1 MNDRMTGGSRR
12 KRPMGRLLAVPVI
25 LALLSGC
32 VSTAGLHPQATQLSA
47 DELQTSRTLGTRGAG
62 EWPTENWWSRLGD
75 PQLSGLMAEAFE
87 HSPDLVAADAR
98 ARQASAQAAAAD
110 AQRGPRVDANVQL
123 NGQRQSPSTWPAESG
138 GGTFGWSHSADVG
151 FSWGLD
157 LWGGQRA
164 AWLATLGQMQVAQIE
179 TQAARIQLSTHV
191 ARAYTQLGQ
200 AFIHLDICDTERR
213 RAEEVLTLTRQRQA
227 QGLDGDLQRQQAEG
241 ALTNASQQ
249 IAVAERS
256 VMAARMALAILIGR
270 GPDRGLEIA
279 RPSMLPAEPLS
290 VPADLPGELLGRR
303 ADLVAA
309 RKQVEVAA
317 RRIDAAKA
325 QFLPNVSVTALIG
338 FAAQSSANLFSLANR
353 QYQIA
358 PAFNLPIFDAGRLRA
373 GLAEQDALYDQAVA
387 HYNKTLISAL
397 GEVAEH
403 LDAMQSL
410 RRQINIQRHVMAL
423 AQASW
428 DIAKQRYR
436 SGVGSYLEVL
446 SAQQPLLDAEQKAAT
461 LNAEQI
467 DLSVRLIGALG
478 GGFRTEQQSPVAATC
493 ESTSNSSF
501 KELP

>member
-1 MNDRMTGGSRR
+1 MNNRMTGGSRR
-12 KRPMGRLLAVPVI
+12 TRPLGRLLAVPVL

-32 VSTAGLHPQATQLSA
+32 VSTAGLNPQATQLSA
-47 DELQTSRTLGTRGAG
+47 DDLQTGQMLVTGGPG
-62 EWPTENWWSRLGD
+62 EWPTEDWWSRLGD

-87 HSPDLVAADAR
+87 HSPDLAAADAR

-110 AQRGPRVDANVQL
+110 AQRGPKVDANAQL
-123 NGQRQSPSTWPAESG
+123 NGQQQSASTWPAEFG
-138 GGTFGWSHSADVG
+138 GGTFGWSHSADVDLN
-151 FSWGLD
+151 WDLD

-164 AWLATLGQMQVAQIE
+164 TWLSALGQVQVAQIE
-179 TQAARIQLSTHV
+179 ARAARIQLSTHV
-191 ARAYTQLGQ
+191 ARAYVQLGQ
-200 AFIHLDICDTERR
+200 AFTGLDICDTERR

-227 QGLDGDLQRQQAEG
+227 RGLDGDLQRQQAEG
-241 ALTNASQQ
+241 ALTNANQQ
-249 IAVAERS
+249 IAQAERS
-256 VMAARMALAILIGR
+256 VMAARVALAILIGR

-279 RPSMLPAEPLS
+279 RPRMLATEAFS
-290 VPADLPGELLGRR
+290 VPADMPGELLGRR

-317 RRIDAAKA
+317 HRIDTAKA
-325 QFLPNVSVTALIG
+325 RFLPNVSITALVG
-338 FAAQSSANLFSLANR
+338 VAAQGSANLFSLANR

-387 HYNKTLISAL
+387 HYNKTLITAL
-397 GEVAEH
+397 GEVADH

-410 RRQINIQRHVMAL
+410 RRQIEIQRHVMAL

-446 SAQQPLLDAEQKAAT
+446 SAQQPLLAAEQKTAT

-467 DLSVRLIGALG
+467 DLTVRLIGALG
-478 GGFRTEQQSPVAATC
+478 GGFRAEQQSPVAAAGD
-493 ESTSNSSF
+493 STSNSSF
-501 KELP
+501 KALP